1 MNTEKIFKFLIY
13 SILPLIIFIAGMS
26 ANLFG
31 LITIS
36 RQKLKPILIY
46 QLLFIFDIIYLQQ
59 ILIDFIEILNVY
71 IYKNYFFYYY
81 DFY

>member
-31 LITIS
+31 SIRDNQINILKLIQNQNKQGYNN
-36 RQKLKPILIY
+36 RKKNKQFY
-46 QLLFIFDIIYLQQ
+46 LFFRGH
-59 ILIDFIEILNVY
+59 F
-71 IYKNYFFYYY
+71 
-81 DFY
+81 